1 MTASNADGTWTADD
15 MEFSRRGVYLPEID
29 VLSISD
35 LHVGIEKAA
44 IRDGTSM
51 PTKEAETLK
60 SSLLALLGEFQPST
74 VVFDGDVH
82 HEFGSLG
89 DAADTIQEMEEM
101 VENSGAEPVF
111 VEGNHDTMLDS
122 VVETVDWH
130 QVEDVVFV
138 HGDRVPAEVPQD
150 ADLYVVGHDH
160 PAVEI
165 EMQKIDCYLLG
176 PCIDGRVLMTPAF
189 NELVRGVVVNK
200 MTADEFMSPFVRPPI
215 GEFQVIVEDDGDVH
229 EFPPIGEFRH
239 ML

>member
-1 MTASNADGTWTADD
+1 MVESEWTTEG
-15 MEFSRRGVYLPEID
+15 MEFRGRGVYLPEID
-29 VLSISD
+29 VLSVSD

-60 SSLLALLGEFQPST
+60 SNLLALLGEFQPST

-82 HEFGSLG
+82 HEFGGLG
-89 DAADTIQEMEEM
+89 DAGDTIQEMQEI
-101 VENSGAEPVF
+101 VVNAGAEPVF

-122 VVETVDWH
+122 VVETEDWWRSD
-130 QVEDVVFV
+130 DVVFV
-138 HGDRVPAEVPQD
+138 HGDRVPADMPQD
-150 ADLYVVGHDH
+150 AALYVVGHDH

-200 MTADEFMSPFVRPPI
+200 MTAGGFMSPFVRPPI
-215 GEFQVIVEDDGDVH
+215 GEFQVIVEDDGEVH
-229 EFPPIGEFRH
+229 EFPPMSEFRH